1 MRNGFRIYDT
11 HTHVGHAR
19 HSGRTCSADQLLAA
33 MDRCGVDRAVVF
45 PFPIV
50 DDHRAAHDEV
60 GRAVRQ
66 HPDRFTGAACMYP
79 YVSEREFRDEVR
91 RSVEEFGFRG
101 LKFQPQYQPLNPL
114 SPRSDFLFETAVEND
129 LTLICHTGTG
139 VPFALPS
146 LYIMPARKFPDL
158 RIVLGHAGG
167 GVYVAEAIVAAAVC
181 PNIYI
186 DLSSLMPHHIL
197 EVLQYVPAS
206 RLMAGSDLLESME
219 TEISKLLSLEASEAT
234 RRQILW
240 ETAER
245 LFH

>member
-1 MRNGFRIYDT
+1 
-11 HTHVGHAR
+11 
-19 HSGRTCSADQLLAA
+19 
-33 MDRCGVDRAVVF
+33 
-45 PFPIV
+45 
-50 DDHRAAHDEV
+50 
-60 GRAVRQ
+60 
-66 HPDRFTGAACMYP
+66 MYP